1 MRRSAAIHAMV
12 LGTVLAL
19 VSTTVGWAQSE
30 VPSPAP
36 ADSTAAAPDSAAT
49 DSTTNSSDAASLS
62 DIGQRVVQNGGADA
76 SADSAATASKT
87 VEIPWYEPFRPTL
100 TTTVQA
106 NVSEVGVKGKL
117 SAPVFQSIGA
127 TGSVEAEVGR
137 KTYRQFDRDQETESL
152 VGNLSRE
159 FSEGI
164 NLKVNFTKR
173 SSFDENR
180 PAGIDPIVLELD
192 SEDAQANLTGDQV
205 LGNGFSHH
213 WAVAGRF
220 ENVDQVNRR
229 VRNDRSLASAGLT
242 SVWKQTSEE
251 FDLSARYGYNRS
263 SGERLIRGVT
273 GDASV
278 EVDTLQTKFELTGLP
293 RSSVNLAAE
302 RSTFFEERLDF
313 ARNANGVV
321 DTTNVA
327 DPVGQ
332 EREVREG
339 YKVSAQVDTRP
350 LHFMRLRSSASRDF
364 SETVFRLSREGLVE
378 RGSESLDAGAT
389 LRHAAAGSLQV
400 DYSYS
405 DRFNDRRAQGN
416 AEFRGRE
423 STRSYSLEAELR
435 QALFAQSDL
444 RLSASQALTQYVFLE
459 QSNNN
464 NRDRLVDQGIG
475 EIKTDALPHTRLT
488 VGGTLRRTQEINL
501 ASDRVG
507 NNKEELLYE
516 VRGNYTFDPPG
527 GFRATQTYRLQI
539 VFRDFVDSDDR
550 DTFNKQGQVTTRVDY
565 YFASGGSAN
574 LEYLADYRSTGS
586 RDEREPVREVYITD
600 SIREDRRFS
609 AGASMP
615 LAGLT
620 FSANVER
627 GFLDQE
633 SGSRVTSQE
642 RGKLNLKS
650 SGQWKFLEGRVT
662 LDLDVERVL
671 QFGPRVREEQADYWV
686 ANSVLTVL
694 F

>member
-1 MRRSAAIHAMV
+1 MRRTVSIALIACAMALAPGVSA
-12 LGTVLAL
+12 
-19 VSTTVGWAQSE
+19 WAQSDD
-30 VPSPAP
+30 P
-36 ADSTAAAPDSAAT
+36 STAAS
-49 DSTTNSSDAASLS
+49 DSTTSEGGGLS
-62 DIGQRVVQNGGADA
+62 DLGQQAMQSGAAADTTQTA
-76 SADSAATASKT
+76 GTSAKIDL
-87 VEIPWYEPFRPTL
+87 PWYQYFRPTL
-100 TTTVQA
+100 TTGVQA
-106 NVSEVGVKGKL
+106 NVSEIGVTGKL

-127 TGSVEAEVGR
+127 TGSITGEIGR
-137 KTYRQFDRDQETESL
+137 TTYRQFDRDQETESL
-152 VGNLSRE
+152 VGNLSRD
-159 FSEGI
+159 FADGI
-164 NLKVNFTKR
+164 QLKVDFSQR

-192 SEDAQANLTGDQV
+192 SKDARASMTGNHE
-205 LGNGFSHH
+205 LGSDFSHH
-213 WAVAGRF
+213 WVVVGRF
-220 ENVDQVNRR
+220 EDVEQVNRR

-242 SVWKQTSEE
+242 SVWKRSTDA

-273 GDASV
+273 DDASV
-278 EVDTLQTKFELTGLP
+278 EVDTLQTKLQLSGLP
-293 RSSVNLAAE
+293 RSTMNFTAE

-327 DPVGQ
+327 DPVDQ

-339 YKVSAQVDTRP
+339 YKISAQVDTRP
-350 LHFMRLRSSASRDF
+350 LRFVRLRSTAARDF
-364 SETVFRLSREGLVE
+364 SETAFRLSREGEVE

-389 LRHAAAGSLQV
+389 LRHAAAGSLQI
-400 DYSYS
+400 DYSFS

-416 AEFRGRE
+416 VEFRGRE

-444 RLSASQALTQYVFLE
+444 RLSAGQTLTQYIFLE
-459 QSNNN
+459 QGNNN

-475 EIKTDALPHTRLT
+475 EINTDALPHTRLT

-527 GFRATQTYRLQI
+527 GFRATQSYRLQI

-565 YFASGGSAN
+565 YFTGGASAN

-600 SIREDRRFS
+600 SIRDDRRIS

-620 FSANVER
+620 FSARAER

-633 SGSRVTSQE
+633 AGTRVTSDE
-642 RGKLNLKS
+642 RGKLSLKS
-650 SGQWKFLEGRVT
+650 TGQWKFLQGRVT
-662 LDLDVERVL
+662 LDIDVERVL
-671 QFGPRVREEQADYWV
+671 QFGPRVRDEQADYWV